1 MAKIADSRRQF
12 LKTAAAAGAVTFA
25 APYVKTS
32 HSAGKLSMGVWDHWI
47 PGTNE
52 ALQGILE
59 RWGDANGVEVTVDF
73 ITSQGNKIL
82 LTAQAE
88 SRAKTGHDIF
98 LHGIWMPTMFAHR
111 LEPVDDVVTDI
122 ISSEGP
128 LVPLAEYLAKVDGVW
143 RASPSPVGSQTHGMI
158 SRLDFYKEHAGID
171 LLEIFPG
178 PGQERV
184 PDLVDAWTYD
194 AFLDAGQKLHAAG
207 HGIGGPLGATGDASF
222 WLAPVFAAH
231 GAELVNKD
239 GDIVVDSDEVRT
251 TLEYLSRLVLTMPE
265 SIYAWD
271 DAGNNRWMIS
281 GQGSS
286 VFNPP
291 SPWNV
296 AKRDAPQYAEKMW
309 CHDLPRG
316 PHGRFR
322 NFIPQFWGI
331 WDFSE
336 NISAA
341 KDMLRH
347 VGTREVTYQM
357 SQASTGYDVPLLIS
371 HAEGNDVW
379 ENAGPP
385 PGVIYNYPIRGDE
398 IGIAPGYPAPPPIAA
413 QIMAQ
418 SIFPVLVSR
427 VTAGGDSFDEG
438 IKWAEN
444 ELEAVMRS

>member
-1 MAKIADSRRQF
+1 MAKLARSRRKF
-12 LKTAAAAGAVTFA
+12 LKTAAAASAVTFA

-59 RWGDANGVEVTVDF
+59 KWGVANGVDVTVDF
-73 ITSQGNKIL
+73 ISSQGNKIL

-88 SRAKTGHDIF
+88 SRAKTGHDIY

-111 LEPVDDVVTDI
+111 LEPVDDVVNDI

-128 LVPLAEYLAKVDGVW
+128 MVPLAEYLAKVDGVW
-143 RASPSPVGSQTHGMI
+143 RAGPSPVGSQTHGMI
-158 SRLDFYKEHAGID
+158 SRLDLYKEHAGID

-178 PGQERV
+178 PGQERD

-194 AFLDAGQKLHAAG
+194 AFLDAAQKLHAAG
-207 HGIGGPLGATGDASF
+207 HGIGGPLGSTGDASF

-251 TLEYLSRLVLTMPE
+251 TLEYLSHLVLTMPE
-265 SIYAWD
+265 SVYAWD

-296 AKRDAPQYAEKMW
+296 AKRDAPQIAEQMW

-341 KDMLRH
+341 KDLLRH

-357 SQASTGYDVPLLIS
+357 SQASTGYDIPLMLS
-371 HAEGNDVW
+371 HTEGNDVW
-379 ENAGPP
+379 EKAGPP
-385 PGVIYNYPIRGDE
+385 PGAIYNYPIRGDE
-398 IGIAPGYPAPPPIAA
+398 VGIAPGHPAPPPIAA

-418 SIFPVLVSR
+418 AIFPNLVSR
-427 VTAGGDSFDEG
+427 VTAGGDTFDEG
-438 IKWAEN
+438 IQWAAN

>member
-1 MAKIADSRRQF
+1 MAKLARSRRKF
-12 LKTAAAAGAVTFA
+12 LKTAAAASAVTFA

-59 RWGDANGVEVTVDF
+59 KWGVANGVDVTVDF
-73 ITSQGNKIL
+73 ISSQGNKIL

-88 SRAKTGHDIF
+88 SRAKTGHDIY

-111 LEPVDDVVTDI
+111 LEPVDDVVNDI

-128 LVPLAEYLAKVDGVW
+128 MVPLAEYLAKVDGVW
-143 RASPSPVGSQTHGMI
+143 RAGPSPVGSQTHGMI
-158 SRLDFYKEHAGID
+158 SRLDLYKEHAGID

-178 PGQERV
+178 PGQERD

-194 AFLDAGQKLHAAG
+194 AFLDAAQKLHAAG
-207 HGIGGPLGATGDASF
+207 HGIGGPLGSTGDASF

-239 GDIVVDSDEVRT
+239 GDIVVDSDEVRR

-265 SIYAWD
+265 SVYAWD

-296 AKRDAPQYAEKMW
+296 AKRDAPQIAEQMW

-341 KDMLRH
+341 KDLLRH
-347 VGTREVTYQM
+347 VGTR
-357 SQASTGYDVPLLIS
+357 
-371 HAEGNDVW
+371 
-379 ENAGPP
+379 
-385 PGVIYNYPIRGDE
+385 
-398 IGIAPGYPAPPPIAA
+398 
-413 QIMAQ
+413 
-418 SIFPVLVSR
+418 
-427 VTAGGDSFDEG
+427 
-438 IKWAEN
+438 
-444 ELEAVMRS
+444 